1 MHRDQSCSLSR
12 VGLERD
18 ARAIALATVAPAAWA
33 AEEEDP
39 IGDLAQITGLS
50 ERKVQMIVGNR
61 SSFAEYPYT
70 YQRSLEK
77 FVDAVGEVRYQMLIS
92 GHPVQL
98 QDDQGRTITFQIR
111 NSRLVAL

>member
-1 MHRDQSCSLSR
+1 MKAKIAAL
-12 VGLERD
+12 VV
-18 ARAIALATVAPAAWA
+18 ALATVAPSAWS
-33 AEEEDP
+33 AEAEDP
-39 IGDLAQITGLS
+39 VGDLAQITGLS

-92 GHPVQL
+92 GHPVEL
-98 QDDQGRTITFQIR
+98 QDEQGRTITFQIR
-111 NSRLVAL
+111 DSKLVTL

>member
-1 MHRDQSCSLSR
+1 MK
-12 VGLERD
+12 
-18 ARAIALATVAPAAWA
+18 AKIAFIALALAASMPAWA
-33 AEEEDP
+33 EQSKDP
-39 IGDLAQITGLS
+39 IGDLAQVTGLS

-92 GHPVQL
+92 GHPVEL
-98 QDDQGRTITFQIR
+98 QDEQGRTITFQIR
-111 NSRLVAL
+111 DSKLVAL